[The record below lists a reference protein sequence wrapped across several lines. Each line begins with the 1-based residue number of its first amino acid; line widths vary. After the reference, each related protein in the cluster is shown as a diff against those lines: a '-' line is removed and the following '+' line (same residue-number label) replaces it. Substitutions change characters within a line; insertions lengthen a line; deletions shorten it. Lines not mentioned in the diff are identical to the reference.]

1 MNTQRV
7 GTAGG
12 QWREAAVANGQ
23 AIASGQRITSAPQPA
38 LPRLAL
44 LLSCLL
50 CAFCGVAGAQTDTA
64 TSATA
69 VQKIPGM
76 MAMLAHKFV
85 IPKTDPYC
93 NSERYSSPC
102 TAVTV
107 PRTFWHYDRQRGY
120 RGIIDWVLVEL
131 RRSEGDAHTATE
143 DTIVARKAAFL
154 LSNGRVVDALRYTT
168 HTPQPGPDD
177 CPADI
182 TANSPGCPAVWFD
195 NVDMTDGMYIV
206 VRHRNHL
213 DIMSARAAMRRGDVY
228 SWDFSTGVEQALG
241 DELGQGLNAGAVAA
255 MFSGDA
261 NGNGVAEVRDALY
274 TVVDNF
280 EPIYADRDCNLD
292 GYVTRFECGNYYRD
306 FARIGHVS
314 QVP

>member
-1 MNTQRV
+1 MQPCGRNSRGVKGELSVNTQRV
-7 GTAGG
+7 ET
-12 QWREAAVANGQ
+12 ANGRRT
-23 AIASGQRITSAPQPA
+23 AWL
-38 LPRLAL
+38 LP
-44 LLSCLL
+44 CLL
-50 CAFCGVAGAQTDTA
+50 CALSGAAVAQTDTA

-93 NSERYSSPC
+93 NSAGYSPC

-131 RRSEGDAHTATE
+131 RRSEGDAHTATA

-154 LSNGRVVDALRYTT
+154 LSNGRIVDARRYTT
-168 HTPQPGPDD
+168 RTPQPSPDD
-177 CPADI
+177 CPAEVA
-182 TANSPGCPAVWFD
+182 ANSPGCPAVWFD

-213 DIMSARAAMRRGDVY
+213 DIMSARPAARQGDVY
-228 SWDFSTGVEQALG
+228 SWDFSTSVEQAFG
-241 DELGQGLNAGAVAA
+241 GELGQGLGDGEVAA

-261 NGNGVAEVRDALY
+261 NGNGVAEMRDALY
-274 TVVDNF
+274 TVLDNF
-280 EPIYADRDCNLD
+280 DPIYSDRDCNLD
-292 GYVTRFECGNYYRD
+292 GYITRRECGYYR
-306 FARIGHVS
+306 FGFQHVGHVS

>member
-1 MNTQRV
+1 MQPCGRNSRGVKGELSVNTQRV
-7 GTAGG
+7 ET
-12 QWREAAVANGQ
+12 ANGRRT
-23 AIASGQRITSAPQPA
+23 AWL
-38 LPRLAL
+38 LP
-44 LLSCLL
+44 CLL
-50 CAFCGVAGAQTDTA
+50 CVLSGAAVAQTDTA

-93 NSERYSSPC
+93 NSERYSPPC

-131 RRSEGDAHTATE
+131 RRSEGDAHTATA

-154 LSNGRVVDALRYTT
+154 LSNGRIVDARRYTT
-168 HTPQPGPDD
+168 RTPQPSPDD
-177 CPADI
+177 CPAEVA
-182 TANSPGCPAVWFD
+182 ANSPGCPAVWFD

-213 DIMSARAAMRRGDVY
+213 DIMSARPAARQGDVY
-228 SWDFSTGVEQALG
+228 SWDFSTSVEQALG
-241 DELGQGLNAGAVAA
+241 GELGQGLGDGEVAA

-261 NGNGVAEVRDALY
+261 NGNGVAEFRDTLY
-274 TVVDNF
+274 TVLDNF

-292 GYVTRFECGNYYRD
+292 GYVTRAECGDYYNPFVD
-306 FARIGHVS
+306 PYPRIGHVS

>member
-1 MNTQRV
+1 MQPCGRNSRGVKGELSVNTQRV
-7 GTAGG
+7 ET
-12 QWREAAVANGQ
+12 ANGRRT
-23 AIASGQRITSAPQPA
+23 AWL
-38 LPRLAL
+38 LP
-44 LLSCLL
+44 CLL
-50 CAFCGVAGAQTDTA
+50 CVLSGAAVAQTDTA

-93 NSERYSSPC
+93 NSERYSPPC

-131 RRSEGDAHTATE
+131 RRSEGDAHTATA

-154 LSNGRVVDALRYTT
+154 LSNGRIVDARRYTT
-168 HTPQPGPDD
+168 RTPQPSPDD
-177 CPADI
+177 CPAEVA
-182 TANSPGCPAVWFD
+182 ANSPGCPAVWFD

-213 DIMSARAAMRRGDVY
+213 DIMSARPAARQGDVY
-228 SWDFSTGVEQALG
+228 SWDFSTSVEQALG
-241 DELGQGLNAGAVAA
+241 GELGQHLGDGEVAM
-255 MFSGDA
+255 MFFGDA
-261 NGNGVAEVRDALY
+261 NGNEMAEVRDAFY
-274 TVVDNF
+274 TRLDNSI
-280 EPIYADRDCNLD
+280 PVYADRDCDMNGFL
-292 GYVTRFECGNYYRD
+292 TRNECGFYFPGLVSYHPHAGR
-306 FARIGHVS
+306 VS